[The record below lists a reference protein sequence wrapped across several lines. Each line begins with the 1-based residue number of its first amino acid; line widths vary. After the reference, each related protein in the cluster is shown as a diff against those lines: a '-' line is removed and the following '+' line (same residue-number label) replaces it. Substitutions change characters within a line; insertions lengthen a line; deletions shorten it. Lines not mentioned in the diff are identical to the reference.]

1 MANINRIKI
10 SRVKPMLIQYFS
22 DSRPVNK
29 DTLYERV
36 EEDTIAV
43 ADKEGFIYL
52 ADNEYRIT
60 SRGKAY
66 RDE

>member
-1 MANINRIKI
+1 
-10 SRVKPMLIQYFS
+10 MLIQYFS

>member
-1 MANINRIKI
+1 
-10 SRVKPMLIQYFS
+10 MLIQCFS

-43 ADKEGFIYL
+43 AAKEGFIYL
-52 ADNEYRIT
+52 ADDKYQIT